1 MYKYAIIFGI
11 VILFFNLPV
20 NAQELNFHIS
30 TSQEIYYYGDV
41 LTFTVHISEI
51 TEQTATL
58 FIIDEN
64 GKSSSPI
71 PMLIGD
77 EDTTITSPFPFEPQ
91 IYPQGKYTLKVQY
104 ANMETTTEFLLKDS
118 GRIVIPG
125 WIKDVGILWVS
136 DMISDET
143 FATGLEFLIKNN
155 IIVIPETETQQAEK
169 EVSIPSW
176 VKSNTEWWTQ
186 GLISDDDFAKGL
198 QFLIKIG
205 VIVV

>member
-1 MYKYAIIFGI
+1 MMF
-11 VILFFNLPV
+11 LFSSVPSF
-20 NAQELNFHIS
+20 AQEESFQIS
-30 TSQEIYYYGDV
+30 TSQEIYYYGDF
-41 LTFTVHISEI
+41 LTFTVHISEV

-77 EDTTITSPFPFEPQ
+77 EDTTIISPFPFEPQ
-91 IYPQGKYTLKVQY
+91 IYPQGKYTLKIQY
-104 ANMETTTEFLLKDS
+104 TDMETTTEFVLKDS

-125 WIKDVGILWVS
+125 WIKDVGLLWTD
-136 DMISDET
+136 DMISDTT
-143 FATGLEFLIKNN
+143 FATAIEFLIEND
-155 IIVIPETETQQAEK
+155 IIVIPQTESQQTEK
-169 EVSIPSW
+169 EVSIPTW
-176 VKSNTEWWTQ
+176 VKTNTEWWTQ
-186 GLISDDDFAKGL
+186 GLITDEDFAKGL

>member
-1 MYKYAIIFGI
+1 M
-11 VILFFNLPV
+11 ILFFNLP
-20 NAQELNFHIS
+20 AYSQESDFQIV
-30 TSQEIYYYGDV
+30 TSQETYYYGDF

-125 WIKDVGILWVS
+125 WIKDVGILWIS

-143 FATGLEFLIKNN
+143 FATGIEFLIKND
-155 IIVIPETETQQAEK
+155 IIVIPETETQTTDK
-169 EVSIPSW
+169 KVSIPSW
-176 VKSNTEWWTQ
+176 VKSNTEWWTR

-198 QFLIKIG
+198 QFLIKVG
-205 VIVV
+205 VIVA